1 MGRSALVVYLFFL
14 ALLLLAPAVQ
24 ANSQQVTIAYQ
35 TSPEPAKV
43 AQYNGDFARQSGADV
58 QWRKFDSGSAV
69 LRALASGDVQIGNMG
84 SSPLAV
90 AASQKLPVKIFLIAS
105 QLGQS
110 EALIVNQKIT
120 EPSQLIGKRIAVP
133 FISTAH
139 YSLLAALHHWQI
151 DPKLIQIINLQ
162 PPAIVAAWKRG
173 DIDGAFVWLPA
184 VNELAAT
191 GRVLTDAAQIAQ
203 WGAPTLDVW
212 VVRNDFAEQHP
223 ELVTIFVKSVLDENQ
238 CYLTSPETWL
248 ANNKNIAAV
257 SRLSGLS
264 EDKISQWI
272 LTNRYLNADQQLSLL
287 KSEMAKVIRDTARFL
302 QQQGKV
308 SQVADN
314 YQDYVTDK
322 FIKAIIPSKM
332 AGGNDATN

>member
-105 QLGQS
+105 LLGQS

-162 PPAIVAAWKRG
+162 PPAIVATWKRG
-173 DIDGAFVWLPA
+173 DREYKNVCPA
-184 VNELAAT
+184 KGEK
-191 GRVLTDAAQIAQ
+191 
-203 WGAPTLDVW
+203 APKLCLYT
-212 VVRNDFAEQHP
+212 RK
-223 ELVTIFVKSVLDENQ
+223 IFFQLQE
-238 CYLTSPETWL
+238 
-248 ANNKNIAAV
+248 
-257 SRLSGLS
+257 
-264 EDKISQWI
+264 I
-272 LTNRYLNADQQLSLL
+272 LT
-287 KSEMAKVIRDTARFL
+287 E
-302 QQQGKV
+302 
-308 SQVADN
+308 
-314 YQDYVTDK
+314 
-322 FIKAIIPSKM
+322 
-332 AGGNDATN
+332 